1 MTTTQMIQAAG
12 VLAVLLLLLLT
23 LTVLLLRLVSLP
35 LAAAALALDSAADY
49 VSRPL
54 PVAAPDPTGGDR

>member
-1 MTTTQMIQAAG
+1 MNTTQMIQAAG
-12 VLAVLLLLLLT
+12 FLAVLLLLLLT
-23 LTVLLLRLVSLP
+23 LTVLLLRLLSLP

-54 PVAAPDPTGGDR
+54 PVAAPAPTGGDR